1 MRNRLV
7 MYSLQDCPTCV
18 KVRRILLDRKVDVDE
33 IFIDDD
39 DSLQKHVLS
48 ISKQN
53 TAPVFV
59 HPDGRVEVGFEG
71 ETG

>member
-1 MRNRLV
+1 MNKRLV

-18 KVRRILLDRKVDVDE
+18 RVRETLRDRHVDFDE

-39 DSLQKHVLS
+39 DSLQKHVLA
-48 ISKQN
+48 ISSQN

-71 ETG
+71 KTG